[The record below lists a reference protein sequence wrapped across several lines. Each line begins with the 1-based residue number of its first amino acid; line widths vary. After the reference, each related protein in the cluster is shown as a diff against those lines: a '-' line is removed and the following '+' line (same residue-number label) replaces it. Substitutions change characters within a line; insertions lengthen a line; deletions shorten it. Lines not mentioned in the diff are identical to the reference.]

1 MHSSVLANKKNV
13 SQEKFHHL
21 PSVSPLGGIVRG
33 LTCDDQCD
41 DQCVDQC
48 DDHTAIREKLS
59 KKGFSTRK
67 NKNGLAAGGKHIK
80 TLNFWLDYED

>member
-21 PSVSPLGGIVRG
+21 PSVSPLGGRVRG
-33 LTCDDQCD
+33 LTCDDY
-41 DQCVDQC
+41 
-48 DDHTAIREKLS
+48 TAIREKLS
-59 KKGFSTRK
+59 KKGFTTRK
-67 NKNGLAAGGKHIK
+67 NKGCLAAGGKHIK